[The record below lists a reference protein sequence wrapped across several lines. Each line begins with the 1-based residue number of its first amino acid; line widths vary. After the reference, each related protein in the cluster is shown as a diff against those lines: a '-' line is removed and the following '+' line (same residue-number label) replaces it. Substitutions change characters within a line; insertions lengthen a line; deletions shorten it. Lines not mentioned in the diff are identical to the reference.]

1 MIGEKKTFQ
10 VYRLLESDIKEY
22 DELELKC
29 IAGRKG
35 LFNEIKSADVNR
47 PGLALSGF
55 IQDFSNERIQL
66 FGKGEYSYLKKVKED
81 EALGVV
87 EKGKTSC
94 LIRNFLS
101 HQIPAC
107 VFSNSFVP
115 DQDFLSIAD
124 ELNCPIL
131 QTKLNSS
138 EFTIRLLRI
147 LYDHFAESI
156 GMHGNLI
163 DVFGIGI
170 FITGASGIG
179 KSEITLELVDRGHK
193 LVGDDLITI
202 SRLNEK
208 TLVGRAGNK
217 KFSHR
222 LAIRG
227 IGLVDVRQFYGIT
240 AVKETK
246 RIQLIANLEEWN
258 TSKIYDALD
267 FEEKTQSI
275 LGVKLPRLEIPVK
288 HGRNVAIIIEMAAK
302 KERLKMM
309 ENSIETAFMQDVLQI
324 GKSIG
329 KDYYNDEPY

>member
-1 MIGEKKTFQ
+1 M
-10 VYRLLESDIKEY
+10 R
-22 DELELKC
+22 
-29 IAGRKG
+29 
-35 LFNEIKSADVNR
+35 
-47 PGLALSGF
+47 
-55 IQDFSNERIQL
+55 
-66 FGKGEYSYLKKVKED
+66 ED
-81 EALGVV
+81 EEKGVV
-87 EKGKTSC
+87 ENGKVSY
-94 LIRNFLS
+94 LIREFLK
-101 HQIPAC
+101 HPVPVC
-107 VFSNSFVP
+107 VFSNSFLP
-115 DQDFLSIAD
+115 DQDFLNIAE

-131 QTKLNSS
+131 KTELSSS
-138 EFTIRLLRI
+138 EFTIRVLRI
-147 LYDHFAESI
+147 LYAQFAENV

-193 LVGDDLITI
+193 LVGDDLIVI
-202 SRLNEK
+202 SRLNEN

-227 IGLVDVRQFYGIT
+227 IGLVDIRQFYGIT
-240 AVKETK
+240 AVKEIK

-258 TSKIYDALD
+258 TNKDYDALH
-267 FEEKTQSI
+267 FEEKTQKI
-275 LGVKLPRLEIPVK
+275 LGVELPRLEIPVK

-309 ENSIETAFMQDVLQI
+309 ETSIETNFMQDVLQI

-329 KDYYNDEPY
+329 KDYYNDDSY